1 MQFQVPQFI
10 DKEDSVVGPLTL
22 RQFIFIAAAGGIAAI
37 LFFILPMGIWII
49 FFLII
54 AIMTISLA
62 FIKINGRA
70 FLNILTSAFNFY
82 WKPQIYIWQTEDS
95 RLVRKEDHPTL
106 GVTIQ
111 NIAEGISLHKT
122 WNNIQSGIRTKIPTS
137 KPVTEKYQV
146 FRAREG
152 DLRAIKRVDYR

>member
-10 DKEDSVVGPLTL
+10 EKEDSVVGPLSL
-22 RQFIFIAAAGGIAAI
+22 RQFIFIAVGGGISAI

-54 AIMTISLA
+54 AITTLALA
-62 FIKINGRA
+62 FIKINGRS
-70 FLNILTSAFNFY
+70 FSNILISAFNFY
-82 WKPQIYIWQTEDS
+82 WKPQIYIWKTED
-95 RLVRKEDHPTL
+95 LIQVKKEDSPTF
-106 GVTIQ
+106 GDAIQ
-111 NIAEGISLHKT
+111 KIAEGISLHKS
-122 WNNIQSGIRTKIPTS
+122 WGNIQAGVKTKVQTKQIN
-137 KPVTEKYQV
+137 EKYQV